1 MHLARAL
8 IFSTPVVTA
17 IAFAQDAPD
26 DFRFRAE
33 RDAVIEY
40 GGKSTFGPVYNVS
53 FATGPGGARVPDDV
67 MKRLK
72 TAFERNHDRLP
83 IIGRSGSSTTFFNS
97 KETVFNV
104 FEDGTRTVQVEFYAQ
119 AAGMIGVGQTTDA
132 AYTRIYAPDG
142 SVTSGEASVK
152 IETSRPLSGDE
163 AGDDR
168 ISRAL
173 EQGVQA
179 NIASESLILGACYQ
193 TPLGTV
199 RPLMLDPTLFTSF
212 GEEPPA
218 ETQPIRL
225 GDVRLERSADGMLEC
240 RTNVE
245 PGRYGTNVGPVKIIW
260 RQLMRFDKDG
270 VLERREFVSSTILNR
285 VEATDFDFEGKTYRV
300 RYVTSYRS
308 VGAEDRL

>member
-1 MHLARAL
+1 MRLARAL
-8 IFSTPVVTA
+8 IFSTLVVTA
-17 IAFAQDAPD
+17 IAFAQDAQD

-40 GGKSTFGPVYNVS
+40 GGKSTFGPVYTVS

-72 TAFERNHDRLP
+72 TAFERNRGRTLLP
-83 IIGRSGSSTTFFNS
+83 TDSNETFFNA

-104 FEDGTRTVQVEFYAQ
+104 FEDGTRVVQVEFYAQ

-212 GEEPPA
+212 GKEPPA

-225 GDVRLERSADGMLEC
+225 GEVRLERSADGMFEC

-270 VLERREFVSSTILNR
+270 VLERREFVSSSILNR

-300 RYVTSYRS
+300 RYMTSYRS